1 MKTEEKP
8 CYCHR
13 CRGKRVQYQRYIERE
28 TIVSR
33 TDDLREGGARERGGS
48 VSGAPF
54 VKWGDDYSWF
64 EGEITGTFK
73 TKYGLAVTFD
83 VQHVSDNGL
92 DTQGRDEDGNNFQG
106 SARSGEE
113 VNVGFGSATLE
124 GKITEEDV
132 GKVFHI
138 AFEGWEAPKGG
149 NRYRIFAVV
158 ELAAR
163 SAEGLERNESHEE
176 VGATTGDAG
185 PGHPDAR
192 IPF

>member
-1 MKTEEKP
+1 MNTEEK
-8 CYCHR
+8 CYCKR

-33 TDDLREGGARERGGS
+33 TDDLRAGGASERGSG

-54 VKWGDDYSWF
+54 VKWSDDYTWL
-64 EGEITGTFK
+64 EGEVTGTFK
-73 TKYGLAVTFD
+73 TKYGLAATFN
-83 VQHVSDNGL
+83 VHRVSDNGL
-92 DTQGRDEDGNNFQG
+92 TTQGRDEDGNNFQG
-106 SARSGEE
+106 SVRAGED
-113 VNVGFGSATLE
+113 VNIGMGSATLE

-132 GKVFHI
+132 GKVFHV
-138 AFEGWEAPKGG
+138 AMEGWEAPKGG

-158 ELAAR
+158 ELAPR
-163 SAEGLERNESHEE
+163 SAEGLEQNQSHEE

-185 PGHPDAR
+185 PGHPDSK